1 MQAGFLYTYGS
12 GAAVAGRCDGSGASG
27 CKGRQYD
34 GKVPYFAFVSSYP
47 NVETCTRARYART
60 HLLYCIEMCCT
71 KVYCIVSYR
80 IVSYCIILFILLY
93 AAGRVDV
100 GASTSITAHCTGP
113 KRLQQAAYREL
124 QKAAFG
130 YDSAVALGYNSV
142 AAPAEDNEPVPMA
155 L

>member
-1 MQAGFLYTYGS
+1 MARVQVVARAGNMMARSRTLHLSQAI
-12 GAAVAGRCDGSGASG
+12 RIW
-27 CKGRQYD
+27 R
-34 GKVPYFAFVSSYP
+34 
-47 NVETCTRARYART
+47 RAHVQGT
-60 HLLYCIEMCCT
+60 HAHIYCIALKCAVS

-100 GASTSITAHCTGP
+100 CASTSITAHCAGP
-113 KRLQQAAYREL
+113 KQLQQAAYREL